1 MDFNLTACTLLDI
14 PDDANNCYAKY
25 YDDLVQNHLDSPMTW
40 VGMYVAAASA
50 ACSLAM
56 AADAFNGF
64 RSKKLWIPCKYFSLN
79 AFSLTVLA
87 VAMKLPVDIT
97 SNMKG
102 INDKLARISSLVLIS
117 TAMGNFTTSLGSL
130 ENNEIILNSAALCI
144 LVTTIAGNVCIH
156 LFQSVSIIY
165 YDGGDALG
173 EEIGCSITML
183 VLLVTFFSSAVMVPS
198 ARRYIESK
206 YNEIHKNV
214 SKKQVEWGEFSGD
227 ELRIKVKKYWVMA
240 ASGSPQ
246 FVMARSSIS
255 CTSGLMC
262 LLLALTLVEAH
273 VRLRLVYKQEKAR
286 SSGYRWTID
295 WILFVQSIG
304 VALGTVAP
312 LLRWFVAS
320 WFRNSEIG
328 PKSFRDEFKIE
339 KYWTLLLVEWRD
351 RSLPSMIQ
359 HRQCRKL
366 LHDSKVLLLNICIGV
381 QILLVAASKLV
392 LLISAKFG
400 NAVFLCFCHT
410 NRPDSTRGSK
420 SRDGT
425 ELDFSSYV
433 LLLEGEAKL
442 PEKILKNI
450 CNDVDKLIRIGE
462 KDQPKNLMRLL
473 KKSATFNGLRQ
484 FDSDQVLSLQS
495 QEPPNCWSLPV
506 VTLTSISIAVTN
518 LTVDKVNQLL
528 ASVREGLSI
537 VKLIEKTLDRN
548 GELESIRKAADMV
561 WVGVDLYGKW
571 EEKDLRST
579 SVRGRTHRETLQN
592 LANIAEKT
600 VKSFTSEAEDILI
613 QNPLN
618 WPVQVIAANSMYRI
632 TQTILVGNIKDNEH
646 QTGDELFESLSIIIA
661 DILAA
666 CLTNLVQVITLK
678 CHRNTI
684 NERKESVGRAA
695 ILLGECKEIL
705 EILQQH
711 ELPSLDLEK
720 AASID
725 QWRASMAHA

>member
-1 MDFNLTACTLLDI
+1 MDFNLTACTLLAN

-25 YDDLVQNHLDSPMTW
+25 YDDLVQNHLDSPMAW

-144 LVTTIAGNVCIH
+144 LVTTIAGNVCI
-156 LFQSVSIIY
+156 LIFQSVSIIY

-183 VLLVTFFSSAVMVPS
+183 VLL
-198 ARRYIESK
+198 
-206 YNEIHKNV
+206 
-214 SKKQVEWGEFSGD
+214 KQVEWGEFSGD
-227 ELRIKVKKYWVMA
+227 ELGIKVKKYWVMA

-339 KYWTLLLVEWRD
+339 KYWTSLLVEWRD

-450 CNDVDKLIRIGE
+450 CNEVDKLIRIGE
-462 KDQPKNLMRLL
+462 KDQPKNLIRLL
-473 KKSATFNGLRQ
+473 RKSATFNGLRQ

-571 EEKDLRST
+571 GEKDLRST

-613 QNPLN
+613 QNSLN

-632 TQTILVGNIKDNEH
+632 TQTILVGNIKDNKH

-695 ILLGECKEIL
+695 TLLGECKEIL